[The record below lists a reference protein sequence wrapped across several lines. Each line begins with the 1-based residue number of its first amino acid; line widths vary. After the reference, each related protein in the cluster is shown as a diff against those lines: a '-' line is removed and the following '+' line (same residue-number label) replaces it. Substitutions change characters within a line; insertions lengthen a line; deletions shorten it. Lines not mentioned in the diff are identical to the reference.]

1 MPIAVALYNREH
13 QPRRC
18 ALLVLGIHKFPDR
31 IQVVRQRRRRDLC
44 PDRPPH
50 LAHRFRHVRSHTRQ
64 RILGIQPA
72 PAACRYCRSLPGR
85 LRNTGA
91 IRLSL
96 RRSSLHRPRFLA
108 HRQCLCHGR
117 SPKRTSVNPSAPPS
131 PSDRLGK
138 PRKRQHLVSQLSLFA
153 DPCSN
158 SLPSANPNPLNT
170 NRPSQ
175 APGVSPQPRSVA
187 LRQPKRPVILSRR
200 NDGKDLNASPATSR
214 PYPPPNSP
222 PINARN
228 FSRRILFTL
237 D

>member
-131 PSDRLGK
+131 PQTATASHAKD
-138 PRKRQHLVSQLSLFA
+138 
-153 DPCSN
+153 N
-158 SLPSANPNPLNT
+158 IWSANS
-170 NRPSQ
+170 PSSPIHIAITQ
-175 APGVSPQPRSVA
+175 PGLTSIPSTRTRLRDASTVFPQPRSVA
-187 LRQPKRPVILSRR
+187 ARSAGILP
-200 NDGKDLNASPATSR
+200 AIFVAPATPRSNGR
-214 PYPPPNSP
+214 PFPS
-222 PINARN
+222 
-228 FSRRILFTL
+228 F
-237 D
+237 